1 MWGMMMIIK
10 GCEFITRLS
19 GVLVN
24 MVDLSDIV
32 ANACSRKIRSFCFKR
47 IVKRIFFK
55 KNVHT
60 IIPLSFPFSSC
71 GQYQKWLYNPC
82 PLAKAAIRGIYI
94 SIPTYL
100 TS

>member
-47 IVKRIFFK
+47 IVKRNFF
-55 KNVHT
+55 
-60 IIPLSFPFSSC
+60 
-71 GQYQKWLYNPC
+71 
-82 PLAKAAIRGIYI
+82 
-94 SIPTYL
+94 
-100 TS
+100 